1 MDDIIPG
8 EGYNLRVVSIEKRDR
23 MSGEGKGRESGRKG
37 RGREQVASG
46 KASKLKDRS
55 EPHCFTKNHSL
66 VLTGAAHDCSRCT
79 RAGRASEPLLQMPET
94 LKRGLQ

>member
-46 KASKLKDRS
+46 KASKLKDLCHQTVTS
-55 EPHCFTKNHSL
+55 SNLPYSHPVPT
-66 VLTGAAHDCSRCT
+66 TDCH
-79 RAGRASEPLLQMPET
+79 
-94 LKRGLQ
+94 

>member
-37 RGREQVASG
+37 RGRNIVIVS
-46 KASKLKDRS
+46 
-55 EPHCFTKNHSL
+55 
-66 VLTGAAHDCSRCT
+66 
-79 RAGRASEPLLQMPET
+79 
-94 LKRGLQ
+94 